1 MAIIVNKNQE
11 GNPILN
17 FITNV
22 PWQFGEVFC
31 DYQVGRTTGVLFLSM
46 RYHRLHPNYI
56 YERLR
61 QVGKSYILRVLVL
74 LIDIKDPDKTIRE
87 LTRVSMILEFTVIL
101 AWSSE
106 EAAKYIETFKA
117 YENKPLDAIKKRFG
131 NTFLERTSEFLT
143 SAPSISK
150 TDAASL
156 TKRFVTLAR
165 LGKDASENTLKNIH
179 GIGPNKI
186 SSLVQFLDAPLFED
200 SSKPS

>member
-1 MAIIVNKNQE
+1 MAIIVSKNQE

-22 PWQFGEVFC
+22 PWQFGEAHC

-61 QVGKSYILRVLVL
+61 QVGKNFILRVLVL

-87 LTRVSMILEFTVIL
+87 LTRVSMILEFTIIL
-101 AWSSE
+101 AWSCE
-106 EAAKYIETFKA
+106 EAAKYIETFKV
-117 YENKPLDAIKKRFG
+117 YENKPVDAIKKRVG
-131 NTFLERTSEFLT
+131 NTFLERANEFLT
-143 SAPSISK
+143 SAQSISK

-156 TKRFVTLAR
+156 TRRFVTLAR
-165 LGKDASENTLKNIH
+165 LGKDAHETTLKNIP

-186 SSLVQFLDAPLFED
+186 SSLLHFLDAPLYED
-200 SSKPS
+200 